1 MKDPRTEGP
10 GDEALRLP
18 PPPAPL
24 FVARQAYRQRRL
36 ADAARF
42 VPIVGIVL
50 FLLPILWEPARSAE
64 PDTERG
70 AIWLFTAWMVLIV
83 AAFGLSLPLSRSD
96 RDSKPGQR

>member
-1 MKDPRTEGP
+1 MKEPKTEAP
-10 GDEALRLP
+10 ADEALRLP

-24 FVARQAYRQRRL
+24 FVARQAYRRRRM

-42 VPIVGIVL
+42 LPIVGVVL
-50 FLLPILWEPARSAE
+50 FLLPILWEPARSPE

-70 AIWLFTAWMVLIV
+70 AVWLFTAWFILIV
-83 AAFGLSLPLSRSD
+83 AAFGLAIPLARAD